1 MLWDFPRLLSVKYK
15 DGGYSMGDINLRIQ
29 IFLNLIAVITMRTT
43 LQGPEAS
50 PSEQISLLTTSDV
63 TCLFYYHCSH
73 STLFHFQRLYVYVHA
88 HLKKLNMLSQ
98 PVFLSG

>member
-1 MLWDFPRLLSVKYK
+1 
-15 DGGYSMGDINLRIQ
+15 MGDINLRIQ
-29 IFLNLIAVITMRTT
+29 TFLNLIAVITMRIT

-63 TCLFYYHCSH
+63 TCLFRCDLPTKMWAVT
-73 STLFHFQRLYVYVHA
+73 STLFHFHRLYVYVHA
-88 HLKKLNMLSQ
+88 HLKKLNLLSQ